1 MHARTARCASLSLA
15 FMFLHVLSAHTHA
28 SCSLHTTSCT
38 ISPNHHA
45 PPPQPAVPVATACT
59 SPIMCAATR
68 GGRSGGRG
76 RGRGGRTTVEVGS
89 SGRSNV
95 TTSTSSARGGGGSGG
110 RVVAAAAAHP
120 HSPSTPTTANKIGRG
135 TSVGTSTKR
144 GAGAGTH
151 RAASGH
157 TLSAS
162 GGGGT
167 LKPTRVAR
175 PNPATGGQLTKTRE
189 RGKHNASKRGQ
200 ATGADVPSVCPPVK
214 AASVAEDD
222 DMTRRV
228 VGCKPAQGSTLLTA
242 RVTDH
247 I

>member
-1 MHARTARCASLSLA
+1 MCSHPCLMQSSHDVMHHLTQPPCTTAA
-15 FMFLHVLSAHTHA
+15 T
-28 SCSLHTTSCT
+28 
-38 ISPNHHA
+38 
-45 PPPQPAVPVATACT
+45 PAVPVATART

-76 RGRGGRTTVEVGS
+76 HGRGGRTTVEVGS

-95 TTSTSSARGGGGSGG
+95 TTSTGSARGGGGSGG

-120 HSPSTPTTANKIGRG
+120 HSPSTTTTANKIGRG

-214 AASVAEDD
+214 AASVAKDD
-222 DMTRRV
+222 DMARRV
-228 VGCKPAQGSTLLTA
+228 VGRTPARGSTLLTA
-242 RVTDH
+242 LVTDH

>member
-1 MHARTARCASLSLA
+1 MCSHSCLQSSHDVMHHLTQPPRTTAA
-15 FMFLHVLSAHTHA
+15 T
-28 SCSLHTTSCT
+28 
-38 ISPNHHA
+38 
-45 PPPQPAVPVATACT
+45 PAVHVATART

-95 TTSTSSARGGGGSGG
+95 TTSTGSARGGGGGSGG

-120 HSPSTPTTANKIGRG
+120 HSPSTPTSANKIGRG

-175 PNPATGGQLTKTRE
+175 ANPATGGQLTKTRE

-200 ATGADVPSVCPPVK
+200 TTGADVPSVCPPVK
-214 AASVAEDD
+214 AASVPKDD
-222 DMTRRV
+222 DMARRL
-228 VGCKPAQGSTLLTA
+228 VGRTPAQGSTLLTA

-247 I
+247 L

>member
-1 MHARTARCASLSLA
+1 MTTSCAY
-15 FMFLHVLSAHTHA
+15 AHTRVV
-28 SCSLHTTSCT
+28 SLHTTSCT

-45 PPPQPAVPVATACT
+45 PPSQHLPSLSPLRAHHPGRT

-89 SGRSNV
+89 RGRSNV
-95 TTSTSSARGGGGSGG
+95 TTSTGSARGGGGSGG

-167 LKPTRVAR
+167 LNPTRVAR

-214 AASVAEDD
+214 AASVAKDD
-222 DMTRRV
+222 DMARRL
-228 VGCKPAQGSTLLTA
+228 VGRTHRDPHC
-242 RVTDH
+242 
-247 I
+247 